1 MATSFS
7 DGRSRSTRRE
17 PPTMGKQLVNFITYG
32 CESSAPFFV
41 IYKARDEEISLLY
54 WLICAYTFFLRNLLK
69 RSFTWTVYCYLQTRC
84 PLWYMVRLSSPT
96 CDLGTCWAVLW
107 VWTLGN
113 FTCSQQIFN
122 LLTACYAKWH
132 VGQQQRYATSACPWP
147 SSVDFPMSGLIR
159 SFLLQQYAVMLSWA
173 SLCAVFPLVS
183 RKGLS

>member
-122 LLTACYAKWH
+122 LLPVTPNGMWGSNKGTPLLPVLGH
-132 VGQQQRYATSACPWP
+132 LLLTFPW
-147 SSVDFPMSGLIR
+147 V
-159 SFLLQQYAVMLSWA
+159 V
-173 SLCAVFPLVS
+173 
-183 RKGLS
+183 